1 MADTYLSG
9 CLAFRC
15 TNAEMALLEEAF
27 NAAEDLNCEL
37 EPPAPSQEFLKAFP
51 PSGVDDPW
59 SGFLTIF
66 DDATFP
72 ILGADLT
79 GGNSFEEP
87 TVSTPM
93 ISGTIDFQPWLIAEL
108 VRRCCQTSLAKAPI
122 CFEWAVTCSR
132 ARPREFGGGRCVIFA
147 DRVDIQSTGEALR
160 AALERPTASATLP
173 AARPAPDPANRPQVG
188 RSLLIN
194 APEYFRDPAFKNWL
208 GDAQPKFTWH
218 RGGEPD
224 EWVGCDR
231 HGRSQPQRRRQR
243 SGHTRAYLG
252 SDCRCLPNS
261 SRPRPG
267 IIAAL
272 HGAPD
277 QSREMISPPTHI
289 CANAGLW

>member
-1 MADTYLSG
+1 MADTYVSG
-9 CLAFRC
+9 CFTFCC

-93 ISGTIDFQPWLIAEL
+93 ISGTVDFQPWPIAEL
-108 VRRCCQTSLAKAPI
+108 VRRCCQVSLAKAPVS
-122 CFEWAVTCSR
+122 FEWAVTCSR
-132 ARPREFGGGRCVIFA
+132 ARPGEFGGGRCVIFA

-160 AALERPTASATLP
+160 VALQRPTASTTSPAALP
-173 AARPAPDPANRPQVG
+173 ADDPSDRPHIG

-194 APEYFRDPAFKNWL
+194 APEYFRDPAFRHWL
-208 GDAQPKFTWH
+208 GGAQPKFTWH

-224 EWVGCDR
+224 EWLRC
-231 HGRSQPQRRRQR
+231 GRRGRAGRQ
-243 SGHTRAYLG
+243 GAHADAAG
-252 SDCRCLPNS
+252 K
-261 SRPRPG
+261 PR
-267 IIAAL
+267 
-272 HGAPD
+272 
-277 QSREMISPPTHI
+277 
-289 CANAGLW
+289 

>member
-1 MADTYLSG
+1 MEKADAMADTYVSG
-9 CLAFRC
+9 CFTFCC

-93 ISGTIDFQPWLIAEL
+93 ISGTVDFQPWPIAEL
-108 VRRCCQTSLAKAPI
+108 VRRCCQVSLAKAPVS
-122 CFEWAVTCSR
+122 FEWAVTCSR
-132 ARPREFGGGRCVIFA
+132 ARPGEFGGGRCVIFA

-160 AALERPTASATLP
+160 VALQRPTASTTSPAALP
-173 AARPAPDPANRPQVG
+173 ADDPSDRPHIG

-194 APEYFRDPAFKNWL
+194 APEYFRDPAFRHWL
-208 GDAQPKFTWH
+208 GGAQPKFTWH

-224 EWVGCDR
+224 EWSDVIVMVDPSLSGEGSDYDMPAHIWERIVDACR
-231 HGRSQPQRRRQR
+231 THLGHGQGRSPHYMVRLTNLD
-243 SGHTRAYLG
+243 G
-252 SDCRCLPNS
+252 
-261 SRPRPG
+261 
-267 IIAAL
+267 
-272 HGAPD
+272 
-277 QSREMISPPTHI
+277 
-289 CANAGLW
+289 